1 MRGIVYMLIAI
12 ALLGCMDA
20 LAKWLMLEGVSVI
33 QILLI
38 RSAIILPLMLLVY
51 QLRNELPTLK
61 PKRLDLHL
69 WRGSIGFISPLA
81 FFIGIKHIP
90 LTDAIVLFFSS
101 VFIVTILSVIF
112 LKEKVGTH
120 RGLSIVIGFIGVL
133 VVATPEGG
141 GDIYGYL
148 LVLLGSATYSLLFVS
163 GRYLSATETVA
174 SLVFSYNFCVGAISL
189 MLIPWFWESIQLNH
203 FLWLVVLALLAVSG
217 HYVITMAFATSEA
230 TLVAPFEY
238 SAIIWAM
245 SFDLLIWNTVPTQ
258 STVFGAMI
266 IISSGL
272 YIVHREKIKHQ
283 PTGKVG

>member
-20 LAKWLMLEGVSVI
+20 LAKWLMLEGVSAM
-33 QILLI
+33 QILAI
-38 RSAIILPLMLLVY
+38 RSAVILPLMLLVY
-51 QLRNELPTLK
+51 RLRNELSNLK

-81 FFIGIKHIP
+81 FFVGIEHIP

-112 LKEKVGTH
+112 LKERVGTH
-120 RGLSIVIGFIGVL
+120 RWISIIIGFVGVL

-141 GDIYGYL
+141 GSIYGYL
-148 LVLLGSATYSLLFVS
+148 LVLLGSATYSMLFVS
-163 GRYLSATETVA
+163 GRYLSATESVA
-174 SLVFSYNFCVGAISL
+174 SLVFSYNGCVGFISIIL
-189 MLIPWFWESIQLNH
+189 VPWFWESLQLNH
-203 FLWLVVLALLAVSG
+203 VFWLLVLSLLAVSG
-217 HYVITMAFATSEA
+217 HYFITMAFAGSEA

-238 SAIIWAM
+238 SAIIWAIG
-245 SFDLLIWNTVPTQ
+245 FDLLLWNTVPTQ
-258 STVFGAMI
+258 TTMIGAVI

-272 YIVHREKIKHQ
+272 YIVHRERLKNQ
-283 PTGKVG
+283 PTVS